1 MGSLNKVQIIG
12 NLGADPEMRF
22 TASGQAVATF
32 NVAVNRR
39 YQTRDGERREETE
52 WVRCVAWARLAETTS
67 QYLTK
72 GSQVYLEGRLQTRQW
87 EDREGQ
93 RRYTTEVVA
102 SDVQFL
108 DRRGGGGGG
117 GDFGGG
123 PDGGSDGGFDAPAGA
138 AGDGGDG
145 PGAPDIDPDDLPFE

>member
-102 SDVQFL
+102 NDVQFL
-108 DRRGGGGGG
+108 DRRGSGS
-117 GDFGGG
+117 GDF
-123 PDGGSDGGFDAPAGA
+123 DGGSDGGSDAPADA
-138 AGDGGDG
+138 AGDGSDG
-145 PGAPDIDPDDLPFE
+145 PGGPDIDPDDLPFE

>member
-1 MGSLNKVQIIG
+1 MASLNKVQIIG

-22 TASGQAVATF
+22 TANGQAVSTF

-52 WVRCVAWARLAETTS
+52 WVRCVAWAKLAELVS
-67 QYLTK
+67 QYVTK
-72 GSQVYLEGRLQTRQW
+72 GSQIYVEGRMQTRQW
-87 EDREGQ
+87 EDKEGQ

-102 SDVQFL
+102 NDVQFL

-117 GDFGGG
+117 G
-123 PDGGSDGGFDAPAGA
+123 FDAPA
-138 AGDGGDG
+138 
-145 PGAPDIDPDDLPFE
+145 PDQANIDPDDLPFE